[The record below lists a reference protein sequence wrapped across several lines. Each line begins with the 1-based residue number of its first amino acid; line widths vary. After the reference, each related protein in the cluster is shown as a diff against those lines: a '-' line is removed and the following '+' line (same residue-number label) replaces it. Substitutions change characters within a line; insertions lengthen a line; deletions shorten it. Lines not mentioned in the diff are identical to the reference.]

1 MLQRGRT
8 KESPQS
14 LIIRKK
20 NAIFENKNSPNMPN
34 PRLPG
39 IPETEEN
46 LLYAKLNEYNRGRT
60 SFKEAGAYL
69 IVLPRA
75 GCSNYSLWIFSPEPE
90 RHSIWFIH
98 DLSPDIH
105 EALRMAS
112 TMFYYSRR
120 CLLIVEYNL
129 KRMQSNGDD
138 IISFGKYRGHYLHEI
153 LKIDPAYLSWIA
165 YKYTPRIPKQER
177 FVEIAKVYHSVHLDL
192 MQRKAKGKRET
203 GRFLGNIG
211 EKVTDLMLKV
221 IRVRVEDD
229 PYKTRVNGTTALFYV
244 RQVLTLTDSSGNRVV
259 IRFTSKS
266 PSRESCQ
273 VPATEHEYKVDEPV
287 YIASARVA
295 RIYELQGLKYT
306 RLSHVKL
313 QEAGVYANLF

>member
-1 MLQRGRT
+1 
-8 KESPQS
+8 
-14 LIIRKK
+14 
-20 NAIFENKNSPNMPN
+20 MPN

-39 IPETEEN
+39 IPENEEK

-60 SFKEAGAYL
+60 SFKEAGTYL
-69 IVLPRA
+69 IVLPRE
-75 GCSNYSLWIFSPEPE
+75 GQPNYSLWIYSPEPE
-90 RHSIWFIH
+90 RQSIWFIH
-98 DLSPDIH
+98 DLSTDIY

-112 TMFYYSRR
+112 TMFYFSRR
-120 CLLIVEYNL
+120 CLLIVEYNF

-138 IISFGKYRGHYLHEI
+138 IVSFGKYRGHYLHEI

-192 MQRKAKGKRET
+192 MMRKAKEKQES

-211 EKVTDLMLKV
+211 EKVTDLILKV
-221 IRVRVEDD
+221 IRVRMEDD
-229 PYKTRVNGTTALFYV
+229 PYKTRVNGTTPLFYV
-244 RQVLTLTDSSGNRVV
+244 RQIVTLTDPSGNRVT

-273 VPATEHEYKVDEPV
+273 LPATEYEYKVNDLV
-287 YIASARVA
+287 QIASARVA
-295 RIYELQGLKYT
+295 RIYELNGVKYT

-313 QEAGVYANLF
+313 QEVNMYANRF

>member
-1 MLQRGRT
+1 
-8 KESPQS
+8 
-14 LIIRKK
+14 
-20 NAIFENKNSPNMPN
+20 MPN

-39 IPETEEN
+39 IPENEEK

-60 SFKEAGAYL
+60 SFKEAGTYL
-69 IVLPRA
+69 IVLPRE
-75 GCSNYSLWIFSPEPE
+75 GQPNYSLWIYSPEPE
-90 RHSIWFIH
+90 RQSIWFIH
-98 DLSPDIH
+98 DLSTDIY

-112 TMFYYSRR
+112 TMFYFSRR
-120 CLLIVEYNL
+120 CLLIVEYNF

-138 IISFGKYRGHYLHEI
+138 IVSFGKYRGHYLHEI

-192 MQRKAKGKRET
+192 MMRKAKEKQES

-211 EKVTDLMLKV
+211 EKVTDLILKV
-221 IRVRVEDD
+221 IRVRMEDD
-229 PYKTRVNGTTALFYV
+229 PYKTRVNGTTPLFYV
-244 RQVLTLTDSSGNRVV
+244 RQIVTLTDPSGNRVT
-259 IRFTSKS
+259 IRFTSKN

-273 VPATEHEYKVDEPV
+273 LPATEYEYKVNDLV
-287 YIASARVA
+287 QIASARVA
-295 RIYELQGLKYT
+295 RIYELNGVKYT

-313 QEAGVYANLF
+313 QEVNMYANRF

>member
-1 MLQRGRT
+1 
-8 KESPQS
+8 
-14 LIIRKK
+14 
-20 NAIFENKNSPNMPN
+20 MPN

-39 IPETEEN
+39 ITETEEN

-69 IVLPRA
+69 IVLPRTER
-75 GCSNYSLWIFSPEPE
+75 GNYSLWIYSPEPE
-90 RHSIWFIH
+90 KQSIWFVH
-98 DLSPDIH
+98 DLSPDIY

-112 TMFYYSRR
+112 TMFYFSRR
-120 CLLIVEYNL
+120 CLLIVDYNP

-153 LKIDPAYLSWIA
+153 LKVDPAYLTWIA

-177 FVEIAKVYHSVHLDL
+177 FVDIAKVYYSVHLDL
-192 MQRKAKGKRET
+192 MLRKAKEKQES

-211 EKVTDLMLKV
+211 DKVTDLILKV
-221 IRVRVEDD
+221 TKVRVEDD
-229 PYKTRVNGTTALFYV
+229 PYKTRVNGTTVSFFV
-244 RQVLTLTDSSGNRVV
+244 RQILSLTDPSGNRVV
-259 IRFTSKS
+259 VRFTSKS
-266 PSRESCQ
+266 PSGESCR
-273 VPATEHEYKVDEPV
+273 VPAAEHEYKANDLL

-295 RIYELQGLKYT
+295 RIYELKGLKYT

-313 QEAGVYANLF
+313 QETAAYANRYEANFHEKR